1 MAIMRLNLLLLLT
14 IAGAEF
20 GFAQPNSSYATESIY
35 LQSNSYVK
43 DGVRRPVGFLGANL
57 KKEFELYPESMTWF
71 RKHQTKRIIGS
82 VVRLAGL
89 GLLIGAGATD
99 DRDTFDLLSAG
110 GLTLTFISLPISR
123 AAENNLNKAVWI
135 RNGSFASN

>member
-1 MAIMRLNLLLLLT
+1 LLT
-14 IAGAEF
+14 VAGAAV
-20 GFAQPNSSYATESIY
+20 GLGQTNGSYATESIY
-35 LQSNSYVK
+35 LQANSYVK
-43 DGVRRPVGFLGANL
+43 DGIRYPVGFLGANL

-71 RKHQTKRIIGS
+71 RKHRTKRIIGS

-89 GLLIGAGATD
+89 GLLIGASATD

-135 RNGSFASN
+135 RNGALTSN